1 MGRSDSISAGSVD
14 GAPTRI
20 HVLLGPASL
29 QLERGN
35 VVLDDSVLQK
45 HRHGALSILWETPF
59 PPAIAEL
66 SGNREVISPYCDSI
80 FRTLKRCH
88 GLSVRGEESQKY
100 FTAVL

>member
-1 MGRSDSISAGSVD
+1 MVRPPEFMYFWA
-14 GAPTRI
+14 
-20 HVLLGPASL
+20 PASL

-45 HRHGALSILWETPF
+45 HRHGALSILWDTPF

-66 SGNREVISPYCDSI
+66 SGNREVVSPYCDSI

-88 GLSVRGEESQKY
+88 GLSVRGEESQKC